1 MGEKTQGKRGIST
14 HLYHTCTGIQ
24 KDAAF
29 GFFGYFFIF
38 VKIHDVGVIW
48 QLSQLEV
55 ALFEGLNKGKDIQR
69 SFTLR
74 CALTEIRIFLI
85 PSRTLHSQGT
95 VLEKS
100 ILPSHKL

>member
-1 MGEKTQGKRGIST
+1 MTDDWMNALWLKNLRGGKKKKKNQGGGGIST

-55 ALFEGLNKGKDIQR
+55 ALFEGLNKGKDTQR
-69 SFTLR
+69 
-74 CALTEIRIFLI
+74 
-85 PSRTLHSQGT
+85 
-95 VLEKS
+95 
-100 ILPSHKL
+100 